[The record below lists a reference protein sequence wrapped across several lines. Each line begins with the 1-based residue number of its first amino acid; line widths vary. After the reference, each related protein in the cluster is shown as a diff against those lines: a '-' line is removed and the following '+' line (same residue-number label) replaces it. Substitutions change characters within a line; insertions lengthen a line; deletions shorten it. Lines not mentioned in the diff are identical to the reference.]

1 MERCGR
7 GNTKTCRQGP
17 QATDLGKAMISNRV
31 RGYHIS
37 VRDSASPILGLSLRC
52 DRRAP
57 ALARRALEG
66 ALDAPPRVL
75 DDARLVAT
83 ELVNNAVLHSGC
95 AADDII
101 RVMAQVDDG
110 YLIISV
116 QDPGLWTGRTPTLRR
131 RNDSEPGGLGLRIVQ
146 QIAHRWGAERPN
158 GHRVWAALP
167 VGTA

>member
-1 MERCGR
+1 
-7 GNTKTCRQGP
+7 
-17 QATDLGKAMISNRV
+17 MISDRV
-31 RGYHIS
+31 RGYHHS
-37 VRDSASPILGLSLRC
+37 VGDSASPILGLSLRC

-57 ALARRALEG
+57 GLARRALEG
-66 ALDAPPRVL
+66 ALDTAPVL

-101 RVMAQVDDG
+101 RVMAQLDDG

-116 QDPGLWTGRTPTLRR
+116 QDPGVSTARTPTLRR
-131 RNDSEPGGLGLRIVQ
+131 RGDSEPGGLGLRIVQ

-167 VGTA
+167 VSTA